1 MILILLSRLRI
12 SVCMD
17 LSSVSLTGSCQD
29 VEENLSSM
37 YCSISASP
45 QLMERKDPIKS
56 QDPGLK
62 QDFVMSSSQ
71 MGELKLLIYLC
82 I

>member
-1 MILILLSRLRI
+1 
-12 SVCMD
+12 MD
-17 LSSVSLTGSCQD
+17 LSSASLTGSCQD
-29 VEENLSSM
+29 VGGNPNSM
-37 YCSISASP
+37 RWSISAP
-45 QLMERKDPIKS
+45 LQLMGRKDPNKS

-62 QDFVMSSSQ
+62 QGFVMSSSQ